1 MLKIS
6 NLIPIVCG
14 ESEALRAVLNAGA
27 DVSMPD
33 INGGTPLHY
42 AAQMCGAN
50 YDGNSNQASSKL
62 AIEVPKL
69 FPLSNRQQLIKQ
81 FFISRF

>member
-1 MLKIS
+1 MFTKIS
-6 NLIPIVCG
+6 NFYTKIVCG

-42 AAQMCGAN
+42 AAQMCGAH
-50 YDGNSNQASSKL
+50 YDGKSNQASSKL
-62 AIEVPKL
+62 AIEVL
-69 FPLSNRQQLIKQ
+69 LII
-81 FFISRF
+81 FT